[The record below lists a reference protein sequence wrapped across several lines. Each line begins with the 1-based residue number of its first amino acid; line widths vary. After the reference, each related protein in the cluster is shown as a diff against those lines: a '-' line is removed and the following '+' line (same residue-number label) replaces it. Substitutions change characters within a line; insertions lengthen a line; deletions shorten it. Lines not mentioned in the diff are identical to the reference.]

1 MRSLSCL
8 VAACC
13 LAQASAFLLP
23 AATPRAQRYVL
34 HARSEHEQGLC
45 GHTLPFFPFTQ
56 KMYSLPTTKVVPLEL
71 EGQLDPSKCVIPPP
85 FPFSITHFLVDRPA
99 VVFWWTVCH

>member
-34 HARSEHEQGLC
+34 HAWSEYEQGLC

-56 KMYSLPTTKVVPLEL
+56 KMYSLPTAKVVPLEL
-71 EGQLDPSKCVIPPP
+71 EGQLDPSKYALCLCLCVWASKR
-85 FPFSITHFLVDRPA
+85 FHVHRPI
-99 VVFWWTVCH
+99 

>member
-56 KMYSLPTTKVVPLEL
+56 KMYSLPTAKVVPLEL
-71 EGQLDPSKCVIPPP
+71 EGQLDPSKYVCACV
-85 FPFSITHFLVDRPA
+85 FGLRSVSMFTDR
-99 VVFWWTVCH
+99 FD